1 ESDLPPDPALHFAR
15 LDNGLRIAWRA
26 AARPPGHCSLRL
38 VVHVGSREEDDGEL
52 GMAHFVEH
60 MAFNGTRRFPG
71 TSIVEWFQRQGM
83 AFGRDVNAF
92 TSFASTTYA
101 IDLPRSD
108 DASVREGLEV
118 LADFATGMLFTPAEV
133 DAEKGVIDAEERERS
148 SPEARAQEELDRRL
162 ATGTRYAVRRPIG
175 DRAVRARFDAAA
187 LRAFHQRWYR
197 PDNMTLVVVG
207 DFAGSLVGDPLA
219 HVNATLG
226 AIAPPTVPVPPRP
239 EFGQL

>member
-1 ESDLPPDPALHFAR
+1 MWRARAFALTAALAACAAAPPAPPPLQRLPWPHEESDLPPDPALHFAR
-15 LDNGLRIAWRA
+15 LDNGLRVAWRS
-26 AARPPGHCSLRL
+26 AARPAGHCSLRL
-38 VVHVGSREEDDGEL
+38 VVHVGSREENDGEL

-148 SPEARAQEELDRRL
+148 SPEARAQEEGLRRL
-162 ATGTRYAVRRPIG
+162 ASGTRV
-175 DRAVRARFDAAA
+175 
-187 LRAFHQRWYR
+187 
-197 PDNMTLVVVG
+197 
-207 DFAGSLVGDPLA
+207 
-219 HVNATLG
+219 
-226 AIAPPTVPVPPRP
+226 
-239 EFGQL
+239 